1 MNPETRTVSAMI
13 HIYCR
18 ARHGAAKDL
27 CADCAGLL
35 EYAEERIEHCP
46 FGPDKP
52 ECNQCTVHCYQPEM
66 RERIKEVMRYAG
78 PRMIWRHPA
87 LAIRHLCRS
96 RYSGGRSK

>member
-1 MNPETRTVSAMI
+1 MNPETRTVSIMI

-18 ARHGAAKDL
+18 ARHGATKDL
-27 CADCAGLL
+27 CAVCAGLL

-52 ECNQCTVHCYQPEM
+52 ECNQCSVHCYQSEM

-78 PRMIWRHPA
+78 PRMIWRHPV
-87 LAIRHLCRS
+87 LAIRHLYRS
-96 RYSGGRSK
+96 CCCGGRSK